1 MCNLLIPIY
10 LHILIIYNN
19 IIINT
24 YILYCNNI
32 NIGLIILLP
41 FLLFVLFVIFYITTE
56 HCDN

>member
-10 LHILIIYNN
+10 LHILIIV